1 MLLLYTMGLAII
13 MGGILIVV
21 CVRGRRVP
29 EIVGGLGAFFV
40 TVVGVALIC
49 AGAVALIVEIGED
62 QAYQETLYERQ
73 VLIHRMEN
81 KELSGNEML
90 YTQIMDFNNKL
101 RREKRWSANEW
112 VGAMYNEKIATIDY
126 IKIPGMQLDGGN

>member
-1 MLLLYTMGLAII
+1 MLLIYSFGLAVIV
-13 MGGILIVV
+13 GGVLLVV
-21 CVRGRRVP
+21 YVHGRHIP
-29 EIVGGLGAFFV
+29 EIVGGLGAVFV
-40 TVVGVALIC
+40 TVMGVALIC
-49 AGAVALIVEIGED
+49 TGAAALVEETGED

-73 VLIHRMEN
+73 VLIYRIEN

-112 VGAMYNEKIATIDY
+112 IGVMYNEKIATIDY
-126 IKIPGMQLDGGN
+126 IKIPGMEGMW